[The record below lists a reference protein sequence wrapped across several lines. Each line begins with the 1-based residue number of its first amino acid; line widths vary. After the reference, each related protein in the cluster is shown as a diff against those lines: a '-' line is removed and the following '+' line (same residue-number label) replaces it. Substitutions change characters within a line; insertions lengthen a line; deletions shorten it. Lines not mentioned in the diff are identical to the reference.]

1 MAAPLLCV
9 HNVKRTYRTV
19 HSEIDL
25 FDGLSFE
32 IEAGDKVAVMGASGS
47 GKSTLLHMLG
57 GLDAPDSGDIVF
69 KGTSIVEASHRWRCQ
84 YRHQQIGFIFQGY
97 HLLSELTVV
106 ENVALPAQ
114 IMEGHGRSLRMA
126 KELLEA
132 VGLEDRLQHRPQEL
146 SGGEQQRAAVARAL
160 INHPAIILA
169 DEPTG
174 NLDEETGDKVLHYL
188 FQLIELRGHSLVM
201 VTHSPSVA
209 DRCDKQ
215 WRLEKRVLKEVSRS
229 R

>member
-9 HNVKRTYRTV
+9 HDVKRTYRTA

-114 IMEGHGRSLRMA
+114 IMEGAWSFVENG
-126 KELLEA
+126 K
-132 VGLEDRLQHRPQEL
+132 
-146 SGGEQQRAAVARAL
+146 RAAGSGWL
-160 INHPAIILA
+160 GGSPAA
-169 DEPTG
+169 
-174 NLDEETGDKVLHYL
+174 
-188 FQLIELRGHSLVM
+188 
-201 VTHSPSVA
+201 SPSGTV
-209 DRCDKQ
+209 R
-215 WRLEKRVLKEVSRS
+215 W
-229 R
+229 

>member
-1 MAAPLLCV
+1 MISVPLLQASE
-9 HNVKRTYRTV
+9 VKRTYCTA
-19 HSEIDL
+19 HANIDL
-25 FDGLSFE
+25 FNGLSFA
-32 IEAGDKVAVMGASGS
+32 IQAGEKVAVMGASGS

-57 GLDAPDSGDIVF
+57 GLDTPDSGSIFF
-69 KGTSIVEASHRWRCQ
+69 KGTSLYESSHRWRCR

-97 HLLSELTVV
+97 HLLSELTIL

-114 IMEGHGRSLRMA
+114 ASGGSSHSVKQA
-126 KELLEA
+126 KELLAA

-174 NLDEETGDKVLHYL
+174 NLDRDTGDKVLHYL
-188 FQLIELRGHSLVM
+188 FQLIEGRGHSLVM

-209 DRCDKQ
+209 GRCDKK
-215 WRLEKRVLKEVSRS
+215 WMLEQRVLKEVR
-229 R
+229 